1 MSKIEQIS
9 NINVI
14 RKKEID
20 EDSNNSFTE
29 SSNTINKQPLNS
41 IQSLLLQL
49 DRYPLKKLDIKTEVE
64 CFYSQ
69 INNCSIKERIV
80 LETLLKINQS
90 CSNSKKHNILTYKD
104 IIQSFS
110 KKIKN
115 KNSYYNED
123 YFNIDNKIF
132 NEIDCIV
139 HKTLHKKTI
148 VDGKSVKLC
157 SIYNDLNTVSLKE
170 KENFEYID
178 KLINTFNKRGAYKN
192 MEFLAIKTIIV
203 ALINLTEELISNYFK
218 KSTEINLNNIME
230 EEEEY
235 YFSEGC
241 DNDENK
247 LIIFNPNLFETILN
261 DYVFTSNMCPFL
273 ENYFIESFNNFR
285 EQFQISF
292 SLSQLFTDI
301 FWNCIFHNKILS
313 NKFISI
319 YIGNDSCCKNIRIA
333 LSKIIKIISE
343 TNFALKSKVLQL
355 LSLSYL
361 ENKNDIDLMTSIV
374 EQKNTNRNLAKNE
387 NIISQVNNKL
397 RINQEYIEFN
407 ANNNNNYDSTN
418 KKEPKNNK
426 EITVKE
432 KEKNENNDKIYK
444 NENKIKEFNE
454 SDLEHKTVDEVYN
467 YINDNQE
474 MKSKK
479 KKRTKKKKAKKME
492 NKNKEYKEDNDNK
505 KIEEDLIVKQFKL
518 DLLQKVVNANE
529 INKIKPVLSDKWI
542 QMISNL

>member
-1 MSKIEQIS
+1 MAKVEQIS

-14 RKKEID
+14 RSEELE

-49 DRYPLKKLDIKTEVE
+49 DRYPLKKLDIKTEIE

-69 INNCSIKERIV
+69 INNCSIKERLV
-80 LETLLKINQS
+80 LETLLKIKQS
-90 CSNSKKHNILTYKD
+90 CSNSKKHKVLSYKD
-104 IIQSFS
+104 IVPSFNDKS
-110 KKIKN
+110 KK
-115 KNSYYNED
+115 KNSYYNEE

-132 NEIDCIV
+132 NEIDIIV

-148 VDGKSVKLC
+148 VDGKSVKIC
-157 SIYNDLNTVSLKE
+157 SIYNDLNTVALKE

-178 KLINTFNKRGAYKN
+178 KLINTFNKRGTYKN
-192 MEFLAIKTIIV
+192 MEFLAIKTIVV
-203 ALINLTEELISNYFK
+203 ALINLTEELINNYFI
-218 KSTEINLNNIME
+218 KSTEINLNNLM
-230 EEEEY
+230 EEEY
-235 YFSEGC
+235 YFSEDC
-241 DNDENK
+241 DNNESN
-247 LIIFNPNLFETILN
+247 LIIFKPNLFETILN

-285 EQFQISF
+285 EKYQISF
-292 SLSQLFTDI
+292 SLSELFTDI

-313 NKFISI
+313 TKFISI
-319 YIGNDSCCKNIRIA
+319 YIGNDNCCKNIRIA
-333 LSKIIKIISE
+333 LSKIIKIISD
-343 TNFALKSKVLQL
+343 TSFALKSKVLQL

-361 ENKNDIDLMTSIV
+361 ENKNDIDLMTAIV
-374 EQKNTNRNLAKNE
+374 ELKNTNRVLIKNE
-387 NIISQVNNKL
+387 NIISHVNNKMG
-397 RINQEYIEFN
+397 INQEYMEFT
-407 ANNNNNYDSTN
+407 ANNNNDNNNTN
-418 KKEPKNNK
+418 KKESKNNS
-426 EITVKE
+426 EIKVEKKE
-432 KEKNENNDKIYK
+432 KDENNDINSK
-444 NENKIKEFNE
+444 NENKINEFNE

-479 KKRTKKKKAKKME
+479 KKRTKKKKAKKLE
-492 NKNKEYKEDNDNK
+492 NKNKEFKEDNDNK
-505 KIEEDLIVKQFKL
+505 TNEEDLVVKQFKI

-529 INKIKPVLSDKWI
+529 INKIKPVLSEKWI

>member
-1 MSKIEQIS
+1 MAKVEQIS

-14 RKKEID
+14 RSEELE

-49 DRYPLKKLDIKTEVE
+49 DRYPLKKLDIKTEIE

-69 INNCSIKERIV
+69 INNCSIKERLV
-80 LETLLKINQS
+80 LETLLKIKQS
-90 CSNSKKHNILTYKD
+90 CSNSKKHKILSYKD
-104 IIQSFS
+104 IVPSFNDKS
-110 KKIKN
+110 KK
-115 KNSYYNED
+115 KNSYYNEE

-132 NEIDCIV
+132 NEIDTIV

-148 VDGKSVKLC
+148 VDGKSVKIC
-157 SIYNDLNTVSLKE
+157 SIYNDLNTVALKE

-178 KLINTFNKRGAYKN
+178 KLINTFNKRGTYKN
-192 MEFLAIKTIIV
+192 MEFLAIKTIVV
-203 ALINLTEELISNYFK
+203 ALINLTEELINNYFI
-218 KSTEINLNNIME
+218 KSTEINLNNLM
-230 EEEEY
+230 EEEY
-235 YFSEGC
+235 YFSEDC
-241 DNDENK
+241 DNNESN
-247 LIIFNPNLFETILN
+247 LIIFKPNLFETILN

-285 EQFQISF
+285 EKYQISF
-292 SLSQLFTDI
+292 SLSELFTDI

-313 NKFISI
+313 TKFISI
-319 YIGNDSCCKNIRIA
+319 YIGNDNCCKNIRIA
-333 LSKIIKIISE
+333 LSKIIKIISD
-343 TNFALKSKVLQL
+343 TSFALKSKVLQL

-361 ENKNDIDLMTSIV
+361 ENKNDIDLMTAIV
-374 EQKNTNRNLAKNE
+374 ELKNTNRVLIKNE
-387 NIISQVNNKL
+387 NIISHVNNKMG
-397 RINQEYIEFN
+397 INQEYMEFTS
-407 ANNNNNYDSTN
+407 NNNNDNNNTNTN
-418 KKEPKNNK
+418 KKESKNNS
-426 EITVKE
+426 EIKVEK
-432 KEKNENNDKIYK
+432 KEKNENNDINNK
-444 NENKIKEFNE
+444 NENKINEFNE

-492 NKNKEYKEDNDNK
+492 NKNKEFKEDNDNK
-505 KIEEDLIVKQFKL
+505 TNEEDLVVKQFKI

>member
-1 MSKIEQIS
+1 MAKVEQIS

-14 RKKEID
+14 RSEELE

-49 DRYPLKKLDIKTEVE
+49 DRYPLKKLDIKTEIE

-69 INNCSIKERIV
+69 INNCSIKERLV
-80 LETLLKINQS
+80 LETLLKIKQS
-90 CSNSKKHNILTYKD
+90 CSNSKKHKVLSYKD
-104 IIQSFS
+104 IVPSFNDKS
-110 KKIKN
+110 KK
-115 KNSYYNED
+115 KNSYYNEE

-132 NEIDCIV
+132 NEIDTIV

-148 VDGKSVKLC
+148 VDGKSVKIC
-157 SIYNDLNTVSLKE
+157 SIYNDLNTVALKE

-178 KLINTFNKRGAYKN
+178 KLINTFNKRGTYKN
-192 MEFLAIKTIIV
+192 MEFLAIKTIVV
-203 ALINLTEELISNYFK
+203 ALINLTEELINNYFV
-218 KSTEINLNNIME
+218 KSTEINLNNLM
-230 EEEEY
+230 EEEY
-235 YFSEGC
+235 YFSEDC
-241 DNDENK
+241 DNNESN
-247 LIIFNPNLFETILN
+247 LIIFKPNLFETILN

-285 EQFQISF
+285 EKYQISF
-292 SLSQLFTDI
+292 SLSELFTDI

-313 NKFISI
+313 TKFISI
-319 YIGNDSCCKNIRIA
+319 YIGNDNCCKNIRIA
-333 LSKIIKIISE
+333 LSKIIKIISD
-343 TNFALKSKVLQL
+343 TSFALKSKVLQL

-361 ENKNDIDLMTSIV
+361 ENKNDIDLMTAIV
-374 EQKNTNRNLAKNE
+374 ELKNTNRVLIKNE
-387 NIISQVNNKL
+387 NIISHVNNKMG
-397 RINQEYIEFN
+397 INQEYMEFT
-407 ANNNNNYDSTN
+407 ANNNNDNNNTN
-418 KKEPKNNK
+418 KKESKNNS
-426 EITVKE
+426 EIKVEKKE
-432 KEKNENNDKIYK
+432 KDENNDINSK
-444 NENKIKEFNE
+444 NENKINEFNE

-479 KKRTKKKKAKKME
+479 KKRTKKKKAKKLE
-492 NKNKEYKEDNDNK
+492 NKNKEFKEDNDNK
-505 KIEEDLIVKQFKL
+505 TNEEDLVVKQFKI

-529 INKIKPVLSDKWI
+529 INKIKPVLSEKWI

>member
-1 MSKIEQIS
+1 MAKIEQIS
-9 NINVI
+9 NINAI
-14 RKKEID
+14 RNEEME

-29 SSNTINKQPLNS
+29 SSSTINKQPLNS

-49 DRYPLKKLDIKTEVE
+49 DGYPLKKLDIKTEIE

-69 INNCSIKERIV
+69 INNCSIKERLV

-90 CSNSKKHNILTYKD
+90 CSNSKKPKVLSYKD
-104 IIQSFS
+104 IVQSFNDKS
-110 KKIKN
+110 KK

-132 NEIDCIV
+132 NEIDTIV

-148 VDGKSVKLC
+148 VDGKSVKIC
-157 SIYNDLNTVSLKE
+157 SIYNDLNTVALKE

-178 KLINTFNKRGAYKN
+178 KLINTFNKRGTYKN
-192 MEFLAIKTIIV
+192 MEFLAIKTIVV
-203 ALINLTEELISNYFK
+203 ALINLTEELINNYFI
-218 KSTEINLNNIME
+218 KSTEINLSNIM
-230 EEEEY
+230 EEEY
-235 YFSEGC
+235 YFSEDG
-241 DNDENK
+241 DNNESS
-247 LIIFNPNLFETILN
+247 LIIFKPNLFETILN

-285 EQFQISF
+285 EKYQISF
-292 SLSQLFTDI
+292 SLSELFTDI

-319 YIGNDSCCKNIRIA
+319 YIGNDNCCKNIRIA
-333 LSKIIKIISE
+333 LSKIIKIISD
-343 TNFALKSKVLQL
+343 TSFALKSKVLQL
-355 LSLSYL
+355 LSLNYL
-361 ENKNDIDLMTSIV
+361 ENKNDIDLMTAIV
-374 EQKNTNRNLAKNE
+374 ELKNTNRDLIKNE
-387 NIISQVNNKL
+387 NIISHVNNKMG
-397 RINQEYIEFN
+397 INQEYMEFS
-407 ANNNNNYDSTN
+407 ANNNNDNNNTS
-418 KKEPKNNK
+418 KKESKNNS
-426 EITVKE
+426 EIKME
-432 KEKNENNDKIYK
+432 KKEKNENNDKK
-444 NENKIKEFNE
+444 ENKVNELNE
-454 SDLEHKTVDEVYN
+454 SDLEHKTVDELYN
-467 YINDNQE
+467 YINDNQG

-492 NKNKEYKEDNDNK
+492 NKNKEFIEDNDNK
-505 KIEEDLIVKQFKL
+505 ANEEDLVVKQFKI

>member
-1 MSKIEQIS
+1 MAKVEQIS

-14 RKKEID
+14 RSEELE

-49 DRYPLKKLDIKTEVE
+49 DRYPLKKLDIKTEIE

-69 INNCSIKERIV
+69 INNCSIKERLV
-80 LETLLKINQS
+80 LETLLKIKQS
-90 CSNSKKHNILTYKD
+90 CSNSKKHKVLSYKD
-104 IIQSFS
+104 IVPSFNDKS
-110 KKIKN
+110 KK
-115 KNSYYNED
+115 KNSYYNEE

-132 NEIDCIV
+132 NEIDTIV

-148 VDGKSVKLC
+148 VDGKSVKIC
-157 SIYNDLNTVSLKE
+157 SIYNDLNTVAKKE

-178 KLINTFNKRGAYKN
+178 KLINTFNKRGTYKN
-192 MEFLAIKTIIV
+192 MEFLAIKTIVV
-203 ALINLTEELISNYFK
+203 ALINLTEELINNYFI
-218 KSTEINLNNIME
+218 KSTEINLNNLM
-230 EEEEY
+230 EEEY
-235 YFSEGC
+235 YFSEDC
-241 DNDENK
+241 DNNESN
-247 LIIFNPNLFETILN
+247 LIIFKPNLFETILN

-285 EQFQISF
+285 EKYQISF
-292 SLSQLFTDI
+292 SLSELFTDI

-313 NKFISI
+313 TKFISI
-319 YIGNDSCCKNIRIA
+319 YIGNDNCCKNIRIA
-333 LSKIIKIISE
+333 LSKIIKIISD
-343 TNFALKSKVLQL
+343 TSFALKSKVLQL

-361 ENKNDIDLMTSIV
+361 ENKNDIDLMTAIV
-374 EQKNTNRNLAKNE
+374 ELKNTNRVLIKNE
-387 NIISQVNNKL
+387 NIISHVNNKMG
-397 RINQEYIEFN
+397 INQEYMEFT
-407 ANNNNNYDSTN
+407 ANNNNDNNNTN
-418 KKEPKNNK
+418 KKESKNNS
-426 EITVKE
+426 EIKVEKKE
-432 KEKNENNDKIYK
+432 KDENNDINSK
-444 NENKIKEFNE
+444 NENKINEFNE

-479 KKRTKKKKAKKME
+479 KKRTKKKKAKKLE
-492 NKNKEYKEDNDNK
+492 NKNKEFKEDNDNK
-505 KIEEDLIVKQFKL
+505 TNEEDLVVKQFKI

-529 INKIKPVLSDKWI
+529 INKIKPVLSEKWI

>member
-1 MSKIEQIS
+1 MAKVEQIS

-14 RKKEID
+14 RSEELE

-49 DRYPLKKLDIKTEVE
+49 DRYPLKKLDIKTEIE

-69 INNCSIKERIV
+69 INNCSIKERLV
-80 LETLLKINQS
+80 LETLLKIKQS
-90 CSNSKKHNILTYKD
+90 CSNSKKHKILSYKD
-104 IIQSFS
+104 IVPSFNDKS
-110 KKIKN
+110 KK
-115 KNSYYNED
+115 KNSYYNEE

-132 NEIDCIV
+132 NEIDTIV

-148 VDGKSVKLC
+148 VDGKSVKIC
-157 SIYNDLNTVSLKE
+157 SIYNDLNTVALKE

-178 KLINTFNKRGAYKN
+178 KLINTFNKRGTYKN
-192 MEFLAIKTIIV
+192 MEFLAIKTIVV
-203 ALINLTEELISNYFK
+203 ALINLTEELINNYFI
-218 KSTEINLNNIME
+218 KSTEINLNNLM
-230 EEEEY
+230 EEEY
-235 YFSEGC
+235 YFSEDC
-241 DNDENK
+241 DNNESN
-247 LIIFNPNLFETILN
+247 LIIFKPNLFETILN

-285 EQFQISF
+285 EKYQISF
-292 SLSQLFTDI
+292 SLSELFTDI

-313 NKFISI
+313 TKFISI
-319 YIGNDSCCKNIRIA
+319 YIGNDNCCKNIRIA
-333 LSKIIKIISE
+333 LSKIIKIISD
-343 TNFALKSKVLQL
+343 TSFALKSKVLQL

-361 ENKNDIDLMTSIV
+361 ENKNDIDLMTAIV
-374 EQKNTNRNLAKNE
+374 ELKNTNRVLIKNE
-387 NIISQVNNKL
+387 NIISHVNNKMG
-397 RINQEYIEFN
+397 INQEYMEFT
-407 ANNNNNYDSTN
+407 ANNNNDNNNTN
-418 KKEPKNNK
+418 KKESKNNS
-426 EITVKE
+426 EIKVEKKE
-432 KEKNENNDKIYK
+432 KDENNDINSK
-444 NENKIKEFNE
+444 NENKINEFNE

-492 NKNKEYKEDNDNK
+492 NKNKEFKEDNDNK
-505 KIEEDLIVKQFKL
+505 TNEEDLVVKQFKI

-529 INKIKPVLSDKWI
+529 INKIKPVLSEKWI

>member
-1 MSKIEQIS
+1 MAKVEQIS

-14 RKKEID
+14 RSEELE

-49 DRYPLKKLDIKTEVE
+49 DRYPLKKLDIKTEIE

-69 INNCSIKERIV
+69 INNCSIKERLV
-80 LETLLKINQS
+80 LETLLKIKQS
-90 CSNSKKHNILTYKD
+90 CSNSKKHKVLSYKD
-104 IIQSFS
+104 IVPSFNDKS
-110 KKIKN
+110 KK
-115 KNSYYNED
+115 KNSYYNEE

-132 NEIDCIV
+132 NEIDTIV

-148 VDGKSVKLC
+148 VDGKSVKIC
-157 SIYNDLNTVSLKE
+157 SIYNDLNTVALKE

-178 KLINTFNKRGAYKN
+178 KLINTFNKRGTYKN
-192 MEFLAIKTIIV
+192 MEFLAIKTIVV
-203 ALINLTEELISNYFK
+203 ALINLTEELINNYFI
-218 KSTEINLNNIME
+218 KSTEINLNNLM
-230 EEEEY
+230 EEEY
-235 YFSEGC
+235 YFSEDC
-241 DNDENK
+241 DNNESN
-247 LIIFNPNLFETILN
+247 LIIFKPNLFETILN

-285 EQFQISF
+285 EKYQISF
-292 SLSQLFTDI
+292 SLSELFTDI

-313 NKFISI
+313 TKFISI
-319 YIGNDSCCKNIRIA
+319 YIGNDNCCKNIRIA
-333 LSKIIKIISE
+333 LSKIIKIISD
-343 TNFALKSKVLQL
+343 TSFALKSKVLQL

-361 ENKNDIDLMTSIV
+361 ENKNDIDLMTAIV
-374 EQKNTNRNLAKNE
+374 ELKNTNRVLIKNE
-387 NIISQVNNKL
+387 NIISHVNNKMG
-397 RINQEYIEFN
+397 INQEYMEFT
-407 ANNNNNYDSTN
+407 ANNNNDNNNTN
-418 KKEPKNNK
+418 KKESKNNS
-426 EITVKE
+426 EIKVEKKE
-432 KEKNENNDKIYK
+432 KDENNDINSK
-444 NENKIKEFNE
+444 NENKINEFNE

-479 KKRTKKKKAKKME
+479 KKRTKKKKAKKLE
-492 NKNKEYKEDNDNK
+492 NKNKEFKEDNDNK
-505 KIEEDLIVKQFKL
+505 TNEEDLVVKQFKI

-529 INKIKPVLSDKWI
+529 INKIKPVLSEKWI

>member
-1 MSKIEQIS
+1 MAKIEQIS

-14 RKKEID
+14 RSEEME

-29 SSNTINKQPLNS
+29 SSSTINKQPLNS

-49 DRYPLKKLDIKTEVE
+49 DRYPLKKLDIKTEIE

-69 INNCSIKERIV
+69 INNCSIKERLV

-90 CSNSKKHNILTYKD
+90 CSNSKKPKVLSYKD
-104 IIQSFS
+104 IVQSFNDKS
-110 KKIKN
+110 KK

-132 NEIDCIV
+132 NEIDTIV

-148 VDGKSVKLC
+148 VDGKSVKIC
-157 SIYNDLNTVSLKE
+157 SIYNDLNTVALKE

-178 KLINTFNKRGAYKN
+178 KLINTFNKRGTYKN
-192 MEFLAIKTIIV
+192 MEFLAIKTIVV
-203 ALINLTEELISNYFK
+203 ALINLTEELINNYFI
-218 KSTEINLNNIME
+218 KSTEINLSNIM
-230 EEEEY
+230 EEEY
-235 YFSEGC
+235 YFSEDG
-241 DNDENK
+241 DNNESS
-247 LIIFNPNLFETILN
+247 LIIFKPNLFETILN

-285 EQFQISF
+285 EKYQISF
-292 SLSQLFTDI
+292 SLSELFTDI

-319 YIGNDSCCKNIRIA
+319 YIGNDNCCKNIRIA
-333 LSKIIKIISE
+333 LSKIIKIISD
-343 TNFALKSKVLQL
+343 TSFALKSKVLQL
-355 LSLSYL
+355 LSLNYL
-361 ENKNDIDLMTSIV
+361 ENKNDIDLMTAIV
-374 EQKNTNRNLAKNE
+374 ELKNTNRDLIKNE
-387 NIISQVNNKL
+387 NIISHVNNKMG
-397 RINQEYIEFN
+397 INQEYMEFS
-407 ANNNNNYDSTN
+407 ANNNNDNNNTS
-418 KKEPKNNK
+418 KKESKNNS
-426 EITVKE
+426 EIKME
-432 KEKNENNDKIYK
+432 KKEKNENNDKK
-444 NENKIKEFNE
+444 ENKVNELNE
-454 SDLEHKTVDEVYN
+454 SDLEHKTVDELYN
-467 YINDNQE
+467 YINDNQG

-492 NKNKEYKEDNDNK
+492 NKNKEFIEDNDNK
-505 KIEEDLIVKQFKL
+505 ANEEDLVVKQFKI

>member
-1 MSKIEQIS
+1 MAKIEQIS

-14 RKKEID
+14 RSEEME
-20 EDSNNSFTE
+20 EDSNNSFIE
-29 SSNTINKQPLNS
+29 SSSTINKQPLNS

-49 DRYPLKKLDIKTEVE
+49 DRYPLKKLDIKTEIE

-69 INNCSIKERIV
+69 INNCSIKERLV

-90 CSNSKKHNILTYKD
+90 CSNSKKPKVLSYKD
-104 IIQSFS
+104 IVQSFNDKS
-110 KKIKN
+110 KK

-132 NEIDCIV
+132 NEIDTIV

-148 VDGKSVKLC
+148 VDGKSVKIC
-157 SIYNDLNTVSLKE
+157 SIYNDLNTVALKE

-178 KLINTFNKRGAYKN
+178 KLINTFNKRGTYKN
-192 MEFLAIKTIIV
+192 MEFLAIKTIVV
-203 ALINLTEELISNYFK
+203 ALINLTEELINNYFI
-218 KSTEINLNNIME
+218 KSTEINLSNIM
-230 EEEEY
+230 EEEY
-235 YFSEGC
+235 YFSEDG
-241 DNDENK
+241 DNNESSM
-247 LIIFNPNLFETILN
+247 IIFKPNLFETILN

-285 EQFQISF
+285 EKYQISF
-292 SLSQLFTDI
+292 SLSELFTDI

-319 YIGNDSCCKNIRIA
+319 YIGNDNCCKNIRIA
-333 LSKIIKIISE
+333 LSKIIKIISD
-343 TNFALKSKVLQL
+343 TSFALKSKVLQL
-355 LSLSYL
+355 LSLNYL
-361 ENKNDIDLMTSIV
+361 ENKNDIDLMTAIV
-374 EQKNTNRNLAKNE
+374 ELKNTNRDLIKNE
-387 NIISQVNNKL
+387 NIISHVNNKMG
-397 RINQEYIEFN
+397 INQEYMEFS
-407 ANNNNNYDSTN
+407 ANNNNDNNNTS
-418 KKEPKNNK
+418 KKESKNNS
-426 EITVKE
+426 EIKME
-432 KEKNENNDKIYK
+432 KKEKNENNDKK
-444 NENKIKEFNE
+444 ENKVNELNE
-454 SDLEHKTVDEVYN
+454 SDLEHKTVDELYN
-467 YINDNQE
+467 YINDNQG

-492 NKNKEYKEDNDNK
+492 NKNKEFIEDNDNK
-505 KIEEDLIVKQFKL
+505 ANEEDLVVKQFKI

>member
-1 MSKIEQIS
+1 MAKIEQIS
-9 NINVI
+9 NINAI
-14 RKKEID
+14 RNEEME

-29 SSNTINKQPLNS
+29 SSSTINKQPLNS

-49 DRYPLKKLDIKTEVE
+49 DRYPLKKLDIKTEIE

-69 INNCSIKERIV
+69 INNCSIKERLV

-90 CSNSKKHNILTYKD
+90 CSNSKKPKVLSYKD
-104 IIQSFS
+104 IVQSFNDKS
-110 KKIKN
+110 KK

-132 NEIDCIV
+132 NEIDTIV

-148 VDGKSVKLC
+148 VDGKSVKIC
-157 SIYNDLNTVSLKE
+157 SIYNDLNTVALKE

-178 KLINTFNKRGAYKN
+178 KLINTFNKRGTYKN
-192 MEFLAIKTIIV
+192 MEFLAIKTIVV
-203 ALINLTEELISNYFK
+203 ALINLTEELINNYFI
-218 KSTEINLNNIME
+218 KSTEINLSNIM
-230 EEEEY
+230 EEEY
-235 YFSEGC
+235 YFSEDG
-241 DNDENK
+241 DNNESS
-247 LIIFNPNLFETILN
+247 LIIFKPNLFETILN

-285 EQFQISF
+285 EKYQISF
-292 SLSQLFTDI
+292 SLSELFTDI

-319 YIGNDSCCKNIRIA
+319 YIGNDNCCKNIRIA
-333 LSKIIKIISE
+333 LSKIIKIISD
-343 TNFALKSKVLQL
+343 TSFALKSKALQL
-355 LSLSYL
+355 LSLNYL
-361 ENKNDIDLMTSIV
+361 ENKNDIDLMTAIV
-374 EQKNTNRNLAKNE
+374 ELKNTNRDLIKNE
-387 NIISQVNNKL
+387 NIISHVNNKMG
-397 RINQEYIEFN
+397 INQEYMEFS
-407 ANNNNNYDSTN
+407 ANNNNDNNNTS
-418 KKEPKNNK
+418 KKESKNNS
-426 EITVKE
+426 EIKME
-432 KEKNENNDKIYK
+432 KKEKNENNDKK
-444 NENKIKEFNE
+444 ENKVNELNE
-454 SDLEHKTVDEVYN
+454 SDLEHKTVDELYN
-467 YINDNQE
+467 YINDNQG

-492 NKNKEYKEDNDNK
+492 NKNKEFIEDNDNK
-505 KIEEDLIVKQFKL
+505 ANEEDLVVKQFKI

>member
-1 MSKIEQIS
+1 MAKIEQIS

-14 RKKEID
+14 RSEEME
-20 EDSNNSFTE
+20 EDSNNSFIE
-29 SSNTINKQPLNS
+29 SSSTINKQPLNS

-49 DRYPLKKLDIKTEVE
+49 DRYPLKKLDIKTEIE

-69 INNCSIKERIV
+69 INNCSIKERLV

-90 CSNSKKHNILTYKD
+90 CSNSKKPKVLSYKD
-104 IIQSFS
+104 IVQSFNDKS
-110 KKIKN
+110 KK

-132 NEIDCIV
+132 NEIDAIV

-148 VDGKSVKLC
+148 VDGKSVKIC
-157 SIYNDLNTVSLKE
+157 SIYNDLNTVALKE

-178 KLINTFNKRGAYKN
+178 KLINTFNKRGTYKN
-192 MEFLAIKTIIV
+192 MEFLAIKTIVV
-203 ALINLTEELISNYFK
+203 ALINLTEELINNYFI
-218 KSTEINLNNIME
+218 KSTEINLNNIMD
-230 EEEEY
+230 EEY
-235 YFSEGC
+235 YFSEDG
-241 DNDENK
+241 DNNESG
-247 LIIFNPNLFETILN
+247 LIIFKPNLFETILN

-285 EQFQISF
+285 EKYQISF
-292 SLSQLFTDI
+292 SLSELFTDI

-319 YIGNDSCCKNIRIA
+319 YIGNDNCCKNIRIA
-333 LSKIIKIISE
+333 LSKIIKIISD
-343 TNFALKSKVLQL
+343 TSFALKSKVLQL
-355 LSLSYL
+355 LSLNYL
-361 ENKNDIDLMTSIV
+361 ENKNDIDLMTAIV
-374 EQKNTNRNLAKNE
+374 ELKNTNRDLIKNE
-387 NIISQVNNKL
+387 NIISHVNNKMG
-397 RINQEYIEFN
+397 INQEYMEFS
-407 ANNNNNYDSTN
+407 ANNNNDNNNTS
-418 KKEPKNNK
+418 KKESKNNS
-426 EITVKE
+426 EIKME
-432 KEKNENNDKIYK
+432 KKEKNENNDKK
-444 NENKIKEFNE
+444 ENKVNELNE
-454 SDLEHKTVDEVYN
+454 SDLEHKTVDELYN
-467 YINDNQE
+467 YINDNQG

-492 NKNKEYKEDNDNK
+492 NKNKEFIEDNDNK
-505 KIEEDLIVKQFKL
+505 ANEEDLVVKQFKI

>member
-1 MSKIEQIS
+1 MAKVEQIS

-14 RKKEID
+14 RSEELE

-49 DRYPLKKLDIKTEVE
+49 DRYPLKKLDIKTEIE

-69 INNCSIKERIV
+69 INNCSIKERLV
-80 LETLLKINQS
+80 LETLLKIKQS
-90 CSNSKKHNILTYKD
+90 CSNSKKHKILSYKD
-104 IIQSFS
+104 IVPSFNDKS
-110 KKIKN
+110 KK
-115 KNSYYNED
+115 KNSYYNEE

-132 NEIDCIV
+132 NEIDTIV

-148 VDGKSVKLC
+148 VDGKSVKIC
-157 SIYNDLNTVSLKE
+157 SIYNDLNTVALKE

-178 KLINTFNKRGAYKN
+178 KLINTFNKRGTYKN
-192 MEFLAIKTIIV
+192 MEFLAIKTIVV
-203 ALINLTEELISNYFK
+203 ALINLTEELINNYFV
-218 KSTEINLNNIME
+218 KSTEINLNNLM
-230 EEEEY
+230 EEEY
-235 YFSEGC
+235 YFSEDC
-241 DNDENK
+241 DNNESN
-247 LIIFNPNLFETILN
+247 LIIFKPNLFETILN

-285 EQFQISF
+285 EKYQISF
-292 SLSQLFTDI
+292 SLSELFTDI

-313 NKFISI
+313 TKFISI
-319 YIGNDSCCKNIRIA
+319 YIGNDNCCKNIRIA
-333 LSKIIKIISE
+333 LSKIIKIISD
-343 TNFALKSKVLQL
+343 TSFALKSKVLQL

-361 ENKNDIDLMTSIV
+361 ENKNDIDLMTAIV
-374 EQKNTNRNLAKNE
+374 ELKNTNRVLIKNE
-387 NIISQVNNKL
+387 NIISHVNNKMG
-397 RINQEYIEFN
+397 INQEYMEFT
-407 ANNNNNYDSTN
+407 ANNNNDNNNTN
-418 KKEPKNNK
+418 KKESKNNS
-426 EITVKE
+426 EIKVEKKE
-432 KEKNENNDKIYK
+432 KDENNDINSK
-444 NENKIKEFNE
+444 NENKINEFNE

-479 KKRTKKKKAKKME
+479 KKRTKKKKAKKLE
-492 NKNKEYKEDNDNK
+492 NKNKEFKEDNDNK
-505 KIEEDLIVKQFKL
+505 TNEEDLVVKQFKI

-529 INKIKPVLSDKWI
+529 INKIKPVLSEKWI

>member
-1 MSKIEQIS
+1 MAKVEQIS

-14 RKKEID
+14 RREELE

-49 DRYPLKKLDIKTEVE
+49 DRYPLKKLDIKTEIE

-69 INNCSIKERIV
+69 INNCSIKERLV
-80 LETLLKINQS
+80 LETLLKIKQS
-90 CSNSKKHNILTYKD
+90 CSNSKKHKILSYKD
-104 IIQSFS
+104 IVPSFNDKS
-110 KKIKN
+110 KK
-115 KNSYYNED
+115 KNSYYNEE

-132 NEIDCIV
+132 NEIDTIV

-148 VDGKSVKLC
+148 VDGKSVKIC
-157 SIYNDLNTVSLKE
+157 SIYNDLNTVALKE

-178 KLINTFNKRGAYKN
+178 KLINTFNKRGTYKN
-192 MEFLAIKTIIV
+192 MEFLAIKTIVV
-203 ALINLTEELISNYFK
+203 ALINLTEELINNYFI
-218 KSTEINLNNIME
+218 KSTEINLNNLM
-230 EEEEY
+230 EEEY
-235 YFSEGC
+235 YFSEDC
-241 DNDENK
+241 DNNESN
-247 LIIFNPNLFETILN
+247 LIIFKPNLFETILN

-285 EQFQISF
+285 EKYQISF
-292 SLSQLFTDI
+292 SLSELFTDI

-313 NKFISI
+313 TKFISI
-319 YIGNDSCCKNIRIA
+319 YIGNDNCCKNIRIA
-333 LSKIIKIISE
+333 LSKIIKIISD
-343 TNFALKSKVLQL
+343 TSFALKSKVLQL

-361 ENKNDIDLMTSIV
+361 ENKNDIDLMTAIV
-374 EQKNTNRNLAKNE
+374 ELKNTNRVLIKNE
-387 NIISQVNNKL
+387 NIISHVNNKMG
-397 RINQEYIEFN
+397 INQEYMEFTS
-407 ANNNNNYDSTN
+407 NNNNDNNNTN
-418 KKEPKNNK
+418 KKESKNNS
-426 EITVKE
+426 EIKVEK
-432 KEKNENNDKIYK
+432 KEKNENNDKNIK
-444 NENKIKEFNE
+444 NENKINEFNE

-479 KKRTKKKKAKKME
+479 KKRTKKKKAKKLE
-492 NKNKEYKEDNDNK
+492 NKNKEFKEDNDNK
-505 KIEEDLIVKQFKL
+505 TNEEDLVVKQFKI

>member
-1 MSKIEQIS
+1 MEKVDQMS

-14 RKKEID
+14 KTEEIE

-41 IQSLLLQL
+41 IQSILLQL
-49 DRYPLKKLDIKTEVE
+49 DRYPLKKLDIKSEIE

-69 INNCSIKERIV
+69 INNCSIKERLV

-90 CSNSKKHNILTYKD
+90 CSNSKKHNILTYSD
-104 IIQSFS
+104 IVQSFNDKS
-110 KKIKN
+110 KK
-115 KNSYYNED
+115 KNSYYNDD

-139 HKTLHKKTI
+139 HKTLHKKII
-148 VDGKSVKLC
+148 VDGKSVKIC
-157 SIYNDLNTVSLKE
+157 SIYNDLNSVALKE

-178 KLINTFNKRGAYKN
+178 KLINTFNKKGTYKN

-203 ALINLTEELISNYFK
+203 ALINLTEELINNYFI

-230 EEEEY
+230 EEY
-235 YFSEGC
+235 YFSEDC
-241 DNDENK
+241 ENDESS
-247 LIIFNPNLFETILN
+247 LIIFKPNLFETILN

-285 EQFQISF
+285 EKYQISF
-292 SLSQLFTDI
+292 SLSELFTDI

-333 LSKIIKIISE
+333 LSKIIKIISD
-343 TNFALKSKVLQL
+343 TSFALKSKVLQL

-361 ENKNDIDLMTSIV
+361 ENKNDIDLMTAIV
-374 EQKNTNRNLAKNE
+374 EQKNTNRDLIKNE
-387 NIISQVNNKL
+387 NIINHVNNKMG
-397 RINQEYIEFN
+397 INQEYIEFN
-407 ANNNNNYDSTN
+407 ANNNNN
-418 KKEPKNNK
+418 KKEESKYIENK
-426 EITVKE
+426 EKS
-432 KEKNENNDKIYK
+432 ENNEQSSK
-444 NENKIKEFNE
+444 NENKINEFNE

-474 MKSKK
+474 TKSKK
-479 KKRTKKKKAKKME
+479 KKKTKKKKAKKME
-492 NKNKEYKEDNDNK
+492 NKNKEFKEDNDNK
-505 KIEEDLIVKQFKL
+505 INEEDLIVKQFKK

>member
-1 MSKIEQIS
+1 MAKVEQIS

-14 RKKEID
+14 RSEELE

-49 DRYPLKKLDIKTEVE
+49 DRYPLKKLDIKTEIE

-69 INNCSIKERIV
+69 INNCSIKERLV
-80 LETLLKINQS
+80 LETLLKIKQS
-90 CSNSKKHNILTYKD
+90 CSNSKKHKVLSYKD
-104 IIQSFS
+104 IVPSFNDKS
-110 KKIKN
+110 KK
-115 KNSYYNED
+115 KNSYYNEE

-132 NEIDCIV
+132 NEIDTIV

-148 VDGKSVKLC
+148 VDGKSVKIC
-157 SIYNDLNTVSLKE
+157 SIYNDLNTVALKE

-178 KLINTFNKRGAYKN
+178 KLINTFNKRGTYKN
-192 MEFLAIKTIIV
+192 MEFLAIKTIVV
-203 ALINLTEELISNYFK
+203 ALINLTEELINNYFI
-218 KSTEINLNNIME
+218 KSTEINLNNLM
-230 EEEEY
+230 EEEY
-235 YFSEGC
+235 YFSEDC
-241 DNDENK
+241 DNNESN
-247 LIIFNPNLFETILN
+247 LIIFKPNLFETILN

-285 EQFQISF
+285 EKYQISF
-292 SLSQLFTDI
+292 SLSELFTDI

-313 NKFISI
+313 TKFISI
-319 YIGNDSCCKNIRIA
+319 YIGNDNCCKNIRIA
-333 LSKIIKIISE
+333 LSKIIKIISD
-343 TNFALKSKVLQL
+343 TSFALKSKVLQL

-361 ENKNDIDLMTSIV
+361 ENKNDIDLMTAIV
-374 EQKNTNRNLAKNE
+374 ELKNTNRVLIKNE
-387 NIISQVNNKL
+387 NIISHVNNKMG
-397 RINQEYIEFN
+397 INQEYMEFT
-407 ANNNNNYDSTN
+407 ANNNNDNNNTN
-418 KKEPKNNK
+418 KKESKNNS
-426 EITVKE
+426 EIKVEKKE
-432 KEKNENNDKIYK
+432 KDENNDINSK
-444 NENKIKEFNE
+444 NENKINEFNE

-492 NKNKEYKEDNDNK
+492 NKNKEFKEDNDNK
-505 KIEEDLIVKQFKL
+505 TNEEDLVVKQFKI

-529 INKIKPVLSDKWI
+529 INKIKPVLSEKWI

>member
-1 MSKIEQIS
+1 MAKVEQIS

-14 RKKEID
+14 RSEELE

-49 DRYPLKKLDIKTEVE
+49 DRYPLKKLDIKTEIE

-69 INNCSIKERIV
+69 INNCSIKERLV
-80 LETLLKINQS
+80 LETLLKIKQS
-90 CSNSKKHNILTYKD
+90 CSNSKKHKILSYKD
-104 IIQSFS
+104 IVPSFNDKS
-110 KKIKN
+110 KK
-115 KNSYYNED
+115 KNSYYNEE

-132 NEIDCIV
+132 NEIDTIV

-148 VDGKSVKLC
+148 VDGKSVKIC
-157 SIYNDLNTVSLKE
+157 SIYNDLNTVALKE

-178 KLINTFNKRGAYKN
+178 KLINTFNKRGTYKN
-192 MEFLAIKTIIV
+192 MEFLAIKTIVV
-203 ALINLTEELISNYFK
+203 ALINLTEELINNYFI
-218 KSTEINLNNIME
+218 KSTEINLNNLM
-230 EEEEY
+230 EEEY
-235 YFSEGC
+235 YFSEDC
-241 DNDENK
+241 DNNESN
-247 LIIFNPNLFETILN
+247 LIIFKPNLFETILN

-285 EQFQISF
+285 EKYQISF
-292 SLSQLFTDI
+292 SLSELFTDI

-313 NKFISI
+313 TKFISI
-319 YIGNDSCCKNIRIA
+319 YIGNDNCCKNIRIA
-333 LSKIIKIISE
+333 LSKIIKIISD
-343 TNFALKSKVLQL
+343 TSFALKSKVLQL

-361 ENKNDIDLMTSIV
+361 ENKNDIDLMTAIV
-374 EQKNTNRNLAKNE
+374 ELKNTNRVLIKNE
-387 NIISQVNNKL
+387 NIISHVNNKMG
-397 RINQEYIEFN
+397 INQEYMEFTS
-407 ANNNNNYDSTN
+407 NNNNDNNNTNTN
-418 KKEPKNNK
+418 KKESKNNS
-426 EITVKE
+426 EIKVEK
-432 KEKNENNDKIYK
+432 KEKNENNDINNK
-444 NENKIKEFNE
+444 NENKINEFNE

-492 NKNKEYKEDNDNK
+492 NKNKEFKEDNDNK
-505 KIEEDLIVKQFKL
+505 TNEEDLVVKQFKI

-529 INKIKPVLSDKWI
+529 INKIKPVLSEKWI

>member
-1 MSKIEQIS
+1 MAKVEQIS

-14 RKKEID
+14 RSEELE

-49 DRYPLKKLDIKTEVE
+49 DRYPLKKLDIKTEIE

-69 INNCSIKERIV
+69 INNCSIKERLV
-80 LETLLKINQS
+80 LETLLKIKQS
-90 CSNSKKHNILTYKD
+90 CSNSKKHKVLSYKD
-104 IIQSFS
+104 IVPSFNDKS
-110 KKIKN
+110 KK
-115 KNSYYNED
+115 KNSYYNEE

-132 NEIDCIV
+132 NEIDTIV

-148 VDGKSVKLC
+148 VDGKSVKIC
-157 SIYNDLNTVSLKE
+157 SIYNDLNTVALKE

-178 KLINTFNKRGAYKN
+178 KLINTFNKRGTYKN
-192 MEFLAIKTIIV
+192 MEFLAIKTIVV
-203 ALINLTEELISNYFK
+203 ALINLTEELINNYFI
-218 KSTEINLNNIME
+218 KSTEINLNNLM
-230 EEEEY
+230 EEEY
-235 YFSEGC
+235 YFSEDC
-241 DNDENK
+241 DNNESN
-247 LIIFNPNLFETILN
+247 LIIFKPNLFETILN

-285 EQFQISF
+285 EKYQISF
-292 SLSQLFTDI
+292 SLSELFTDI

-313 NKFISI
+313 TKFISI
-319 YIGNDSCCKNIRIA
+319 YIGNDNCCKNIRIA
-333 LSKIIKIISE
+333 LSKIIKIISD
-343 TNFALKSKVLQL
+343 TSFALKSKVLQL

-361 ENKNDIDLMTSIV
+361 ENKNDIDLMTAIV
-374 EQKNTNRNLAKNE
+374 ELKNTNRVLIKNE
-387 NIISQVNNKL
+387 NIISHVNNKMG
-397 RINQEYIEFN
+397 INQEYMEFTS
-407 ANNNNNYDSTN
+407 NNNNDNNNTN
-418 KKEPKNNK
+418 KKESKNNS
-426 EITVKE
+426 EIKVEK
-432 KEKNENNDKIYK
+432 KEKNENNDINSK
-444 NENKIKEFNE
+444 NENKINEFNE

-479 KKRTKKKKAKKME
+479 KKRTKKKKAKKLE
-492 NKNKEYKEDNDNK
+492 NKNKEFKEDNDNK
-505 KIEEDLIVKQFKL
+505 TNEEDLVVKQFKI

-529 INKIKPVLSDKWI
+529 INKIKPVLSEKWI

>member
-1 MSKIEQIS
+1 MAKVEQIS

-14 RKKEID
+14 RSEELE

-49 DRYPLKKLDIKTEVE
+49 DRYPLKKLDIKNEIE

-69 INNCSIKERIV
+69 INNCSIKERLV
-80 LETLLKINQS
+80 LETLLKIKQS
-90 CSNSKKHNILTYKD
+90 CSNSKKHKVLSYKD
-104 IIQSFS
+104 IVPSFNDKS
-110 KKIKN
+110 KK
-115 KNSYYNED
+115 KNSYYNEE

-132 NEIDCIV
+132 NEIDIIV

-148 VDGKSVKLC
+148 VDGKSVKIC
-157 SIYNDLNTVSLKE
+157 SIYNDLNTVALKE

-178 KLINTFNKRGAYKN
+178 KLINTFNKRGTYKN
-192 MEFLAIKTIIV
+192 MEFLAIKTIVV
-203 ALINLTEELISNYFK
+203 ALINLTEELINNYFI
-218 KSTEINLNNIME
+218 KSTEINLNNLM
-230 EEEEY
+230 EEEY
-235 YFSEGC
+235 YFSEDC
-241 DNDENK
+241 DNNESN
-247 LIIFNPNLFETILN
+247 LIIFKPNLFETILN

-285 EQFQISF
+285 EKYQISF
-292 SLSQLFTDI
+292 SLSELFTDI

-313 NKFISI
+313 TKFISI
-319 YIGNDSCCKNIRIA
+319 YIGNDNCCKNIRIA
-333 LSKIIKIISE
+333 LSKIIKIISD
-343 TNFALKSKVLQL
+343 TSFALKSKVLQL

-361 ENKNDIDLMTSIV
+361 ENKNDIDLMTAIV
-374 EQKNTNRNLAKNE
+374 ELKNTNRVLIKNE
-387 NIISQVNNKL
+387 NIISHVNNKMG
-397 RINQEYIEFN
+397 INQEYMEFT
-407 ANNNNNYDSTN
+407 ANNNNDNNNTN
-418 KKEPKNNK
+418 KKESKNNS
-426 EITVKE
+426 EIKVEKKE
-432 KEKNENNDKIYK
+432 KDENNDINSK
-444 NENKIKEFNE
+444 NENKINEFNE

-479 KKRTKKKKAKKME
+479 KKRTKKKKAKKLE
-492 NKNKEYKEDNDNK
+492 NKNKEFKEDNDNK
-505 KIEEDLIVKQFKL
+505 TNEEDLVVKQFKI

-529 INKIKPVLSDKWI
+529 INKIKPVLSEKWI

>member
-1 MSKIEQIS
+1 MAKIEQIS

-14 RKKEID
+14 RSEEME

-29 SSNTINKQPLNS
+29 SSSTINKQPLNS

-49 DRYPLKKLDIKTEVE
+49 DRYPLKKLDIKTEIE

-69 INNCSIKERIV
+69 INNCSIKERLV

-90 CSNSKKHNILTYKD
+90 CSNSKKTKVLSYKD
-104 IIQSFS
+104 IVQSFNDKS
-110 KKIKN
+110 KK

-132 NEIDCIV
+132 NEIDTIV

-148 VDGKSVKLC
+148 VDGKSVKIC
-157 SIYNDLNTVSLKE
+157 SIYNDLNTVALKE

-178 KLINTFNKRGAYKN
+178 KLINTFNKRGTYKN
-192 MEFLAIKTIIV
+192 MEFLAIKTIVV
-203 ALINLTEELISNYFK
+203 ALINLTEELINNYFI
-218 KSTEINLNNIME
+218 KSTEINLNNIMD
-230 EEEEY
+230 EEY
-235 YFSEGC
+235 YFSEDG
-241 DNDENK
+241 DNNESG
-247 LIIFNPNLFETILN
+247 LIIFKPNLFETILN

-285 EQFQISF
+285 EKYQISF
-292 SLSQLFTDI
+292 SLSELFTDI

-319 YIGNDSCCKNIRIA
+319 YIGNDNCCKNIRIA
-333 LSKIIKIISE
+333 LSKIIKIISDIS
-343 TNFALKSKVLQL
+343 FALKSKVLQL

-361 ENKNDIDLMTSIV
+361 ENKNDIDLMTAIV
-374 EQKNTNRNLAKNE
+374 ELKNTNRDLIKNE
-387 NIISQVNNKL
+387 NIISHVNNKMG
-397 RINQEYIEFN
+397 INQEYMEFS
-407 ANNNNNYDSTN
+407 ANNNNDNNNTS
-418 KKEPKNNK
+418 KKESKNNS
-426 EITVKE
+426 EIKME
-432 KEKNENNDKIYK
+432 KKEKNENNDEK
-444 NENKIKEFNE
+444 ENKVNELNE
-454 SDLEHKTVDEVYN
+454 SDLEHKTVDELYN
-467 YINDNQE
+467 YINDNQG

-479 KKRTKKKKAKKME
+479 KKRTKKKKAKKLE
-492 NKNKEYKEDNDNK
+492 NKNKEFIEDNDNK
-505 KIEEDLIVKQFKL
+505 ANEEDLVVKQFKI

>member
-1 MSKIEQIS
+1 MAKVEQIS

-14 RKKEID
+14 RSEELE

-49 DRYPLKKLDIKTEVE
+49 DRYPLKKLDIKTEIE

-69 INNCSIKERIV
+69 INNCSIKERLV
-80 LETLLKINQS
+80 LETLLKIKQS
-90 CSNSKKHNILTYKD
+90 CSNSKKHKVLSYKD
-104 IIQSFS
+104 IVPSFNDKS
-110 KKIKN
+110 KK
-115 KNSYYNED
+115 KNSYYNEE

-132 NEIDCIV
+132 NEIDTIV

-148 VDGKSVKLC
+148 VDGKSVKIC
-157 SIYNDLNTVSLKE
+157 SIYNDLNTVALKE

-178 KLINTFNKRGAYKN
+178 KLINTFNKRGTYKN
-192 MEFLAIKTIIV
+192 MEFLAIKTIVV
-203 ALINLTEELISNYFK
+203 ALINLTEELINNYFI
-218 KSTEINLNNIME
+218 KSTEINLNNLM
-230 EEEEY
+230 EEEY
-235 YFSEGC
+235 YFSEDC
-241 DNDENK
+241 DNNESN
-247 LIIFNPNLFETILN
+247 LIIFKPNLFETILN

-285 EQFQISF
+285 EKYQISF
-292 SLSQLFTDI
+292 SLSELFTDI

-313 NKFISI
+313 TKFISI
-319 YIGNDSCCKNIRIA
+319 YIGNDNCCKNIRIA
-333 LSKIIKIISE
+333 LSKIIKIISD
-343 TNFALKSKVLQL
+343 TSFALKSKVLQL

-361 ENKNDIDLMTSIV
+361 ENKNDIDLMTAIV
-374 EQKNTNRNLAKNE
+374 ELKNTNRVLIKNE
-387 NIISQVNNKL
+387 NIISHVNNKMG
-397 RINQEYIEFN
+397 INQEYMEFT
-407 ANNNNNYDSTN
+407 ANNNNDNNNTN
-418 KKEPKNNK
+418 KKESKNNS
-426 EITVKE
+426 EIKVEKKE
-432 KEKNENNDKIYK
+432 KDENNDINSK
-444 NENKIKEFNE
+444 NENKINEFNE

-479 KKRTKKKKAKKME
+479 KKRTKKKKAKKLE
-492 NKNKEYKEDNDNK
+492 NKNKEFKDDNDNK
-505 KIEEDLIVKQFKL
+505 TNEEDLVVKQFKI

-529 INKIKPVLSDKWI
+529 INKIKPVLSEKWI